1 MKKIILMAMAVSSLA
16 ACSAMDKSG
25 AHPQKVGMANPASQ
39 YCIEQGGKLEIK
51 DEVNGQAG
59 YCHLPNG
66 TAVEEW
72 AFFRASQA
80 HCLPEEAQK
89 LVGKTGLSEAQIKQ
103 LTKSEIVRS
112 VQPGQPVTMDYRD
125 NRVTVSID
133 PVSKKITHA
142 SCG

>member
-16 ACSAMDKSG
+16 ACSAMDKSA
-25 AHPQKVGMANPASQ
+25 AHPHKVGMANPASE

-51 DEVNGQAG
+51 DEANGQAG
-59 YCHLPNG
+59 YCRLPNG
-66 TAVEEW
+66 AVVEEW

-89 LVGKTGLSEAQIKQ
+89 LVGKTGLSDTQIKQ
-103 LTKSEIVRS
+103 LTKSETVRH
-112 VQPGQPVTMDYRD
+112 VEPGQAVTMDYRD
-125 NRVTVSID
+125 DRVTVRID
-133 PVSKKITHA
+133 PVSNKITHA

>member
-1 MKKIILMAMAVSSLA
+1 
-16 ACSAMDKSG
+16 
-25 AHPQKVGMANPASQ
+25 
-39 YCIEQGGKLEIK
+39 
-51 DEVNGQAG
+51 
-59 YCHLPNG
+59 
-66 TAVEEW
+66 
-72 AFFRASQA
+72 
-80 HCLPEEAQK
+80 LPEEAQK